1 MLRFSIFL
9 LVFFLAAP
17 PRTLAGDLLCEELR
31 VCKGETCFSRSSDVA
46 PLTLSGIA
54 HFRYWGFRVY
64 SAALYTAPGRAVSLG
79 DVGVAE
85 MELRLTYYRELTPK
99 DFISSGESLMKD
111 NPEVAF
117 NEIREQS
124 NQMNALYK
132 KVERGDTYS
141 IHFKPGVGTALLLNG
156 ALLGVVP
163 GDAFGKA
170 YLGVWLSTSS
180 ISEDFTEDLLDSDRI
195 AYKSASRAS

>member
-1 MLRFSIFL
+1 
-9 LVFFLAAP
+9 
-17 PRTLAGDLLCEELR
+17 
-31 VCKGETCFSRSSDVA
+31 
-46 PLTLSGIA
+46 
-54 HFRYWGFRVY
+54 
-64 SAALYTAPGRAVSLG
+64 
-79 DVGVAE
+79 

-141 IHFKPGVGTALLLNG
+141 IYFKPGVGTALLLNG

-170 YLGVWLSTSS
+170 YLSVWLSTSS
-180 ISEDFTEDLLDSDRI
+180 ISENFTKDLLDSDRI